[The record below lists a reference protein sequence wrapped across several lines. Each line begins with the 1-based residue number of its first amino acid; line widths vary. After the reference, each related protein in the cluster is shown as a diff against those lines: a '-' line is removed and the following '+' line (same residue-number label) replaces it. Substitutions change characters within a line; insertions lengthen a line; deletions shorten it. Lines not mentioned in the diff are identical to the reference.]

1 MKNFFYKLIFKL
13 DSIPRYG
20 RTYSMRPGDEGY
32 AFGKPAWRFQ
42 KMGLWGYN
50 MLDHLNLLDKALE
63 TLYGPVDE
71 LNEGQ
76 APVPESNKEK

>member
-1 MKNFFYKLIFKL
+1 MKKFIYKLVFKL

-20 RTYSMRPGDEGY
+20 RIYNMRPGDEGY
-32 AFGKPAWRFQ
+32 AFGKPTWGFQ
-42 KMGLWGYN
+42 RMGLWGYN

-63 TLYGPVDE
+63 SIYGKVDE

-76 APVPESNKEK
+76 APVPEPNKEK